1 MIELQSVTKDFA
13 GVRAVDDVSLT
24 VEQGTVAAVVG
35 TSGSGKSTL
44 LRMVNRLIEPTSG
57 RILIDGADTAGVPAP
72 DLRRRIGYVIQD
84 HGLFPHWSAAR
95 NIATVPVLLRWPRA
109 QVRARVR
116 ELMEMLQLD
125 PDVIGPRLPHELSGG
140 QAQRVGVARALAA
153 RPELLLMDEPFGAL
167 DPVIRAQAQAD
178 LARVQ
183 KRLGTTV
190 ILVTHD
196 MAEAIRLGDR
206 IAVMRAG
213 RVEQF
218 AAPADIIARPATPF
232 VADLLGEGDRAFR
245 YLSLRP
251 AADLARPEGSG
262 AGPGAGDADA
272 PPLSPGTTMAEALS
286 EMIWTGRDHVRVAR
300 ADGTGGTVS
309 RDDLIRAGRPE

>member
-167 DPVIRAQAQAD
+167 DA
-178 LARVQ
+178 LTRVNMQ
-183 KRLGTTV
+183 DQLLDTWSRERRTV
-190 ILVTHD
+190 IFITHD
-196 MAEAIRLGDR
+196 VDEAVYLANRVIVMASKPGRLHKIIPVDLPYPRTEAMRLSPEFAAIRNEVWHSVYHQKPQ
-206 IAVMRAG
+206 I
-213 RVEQF
+213 
-218 AAPADIIARPATPF
+218 
-232 VADLLGEGDRAFR
+232 
-245 YLSLRP
+245 
-251 AADLARPEGSG
+251 
-262 AGPGAGDADA
+262 
-272 PPLSPGTTMAEALS
+272 EAK
-286 EMIWTGRDHVRVAR
+286 H
-300 ADGTGGTVS
+300 
-309 RDDLIRAGRPE
+309 